1 MNKFL
6 LSAAA
11 AVSAVAFAPAADA
24 ATFITENPGP
34 DGLRTFVF
42 GNNDVGT
49 APTFNDV
56 ITFTT
61 PSAGFLSI
69 AMSEVAANA
78 FNNLEFTS
86 VTLNGTPLNLFSGPG
101 GEPDFGSLLNLFNPG
116 TTNTLRIAGTNGGNG
131 VYGGTIAFS
140 PGAVPEPAA
149 WALMIAGFGLIGSAL
164 RRQKKLTA
172 SVSFA

>member
-49 APTFNDV
+49 AATFDDV

-61 PSAGFLSI
+61 PSAGFLSL
-69 AMSEVAANA
+69 ALSEVAVNA
-78 FNNLEFTS
+78 INNVEFTN
-86 VTLNGTPLNLFSGPG
+86 VTLNGTAVNLFSAPG

-116 TTNTLRIAGTNGGNG
+116 TTNTLRVAGTNGGNG

-149 WALMIAGFGLIGSAL
+149 WAMMIAGFGMVGGAL
-164 RRQKKLTA
+164 RRRKVTTNVK
-172 SVSFA
+172 FA